1 MEIEKQA
8 EDAQKH
14 AIVLAEQAKKAQ
26 EEAEKAIKALEE
38 LSKQKK
44 KVSVPKPTIT
54 PVKAQPSHAPAKTVT
69 PPPPSKSVEKPK
81 AKDTPKLK
89 PVVPKQVLPPQPAKA
104 PSTLVPSSPSTPQ
117 KKDVK
122 KSTGQK

>member
-1 MEIEKQA
+1 MEIERQA

-26 EEAEKAIKALEE
+26 EEAEKAMKALEE
-38 LSKQKK
+38 LNKK
-44 KVSVPKPTIT
+44 KKASVPKPTTT
-54 PVKAQPSHAPAKTVT
+54 PVRAQPSHAPAKTVT
-69 PPPPSKSVEKPK
+69 PPPPSKPVGKPK

-104 PSTLVPSSPSTPQ
+104 PSTLKPSTPSTPP
-117 KKDVK
+117 KKDLK